1 MDKGSYCCLGWERA
15 LHAIFILGRRRT
27 ASSKYAVALMSGS
40 SVTNRQQ
47 IQALPNLGNPR
58 SNNVSSGGGTVCC
71 MYAAELVSCY
81 NVCIKRGMEDTRCSL
96 CRGRS

>member
-1 MDKGSYCCLGWERA
+1 MEKGSYCCLGRQRA
-15 LHAIFILGRRRT
+15 LHAIFILGRRT

-40 SVTNRQQ
+40 SVTNGQQ
-47 IQALPNLGNPR
+47 IQALPNLRNPR

-81 NVCIKRGMEDTRCSL
+81 NVYIKRVTEDTQCSL
-96 CRGRS
+96 CR